1 MRFDNSVKKLFYVLI
16 FLSYSNL
23 FAYQVV
29 TSNRLEIPKAVQI
42 NYALLPQFKSLID
55 KKEALDLQDEY
66 ILGQDQKVEGH
77 SIVEPKLNLE
87 NLLAEGSGTRGG
99 GSGILTD
106 YSNRSSEVVLLD
118 VYRSENSDKL
128 TRFYKPDSFLRKHPV
143 EQFIFNE
150 ILKRA
155 HSKFPSLVAALKN
168 ASVNIPFSKWTASIT
183 DFPVID
189 DYIGDI
195 ELVSNDYI
203 KQSHVQI
210 AYRHLNQII
219 YNEYYYN
226 LMDSFNKTA
235 LRLHEY
241 IYMLSGQKNSIY
253 TQILVSY
260 LMSAELQTD
269 ESIPDKIF
277 EIHTYLGFSRN
288 SYFDVVLPEN
298 VVVTND
304 LSKSDKLC
312 GYVTKLERESGR
324 IHLKIKFEYDAQ
336 RPKLSRYDIYDLY
349 KILKYNFDQ

>member
-29 TSNRLEIPKAVQI
+29 TSNRLEIPKEAQI
-42 NYALLPQFKSLID
+42 DYALLPQFKSLID

-106 YSNRSSEVVLLD
+106 YLNRSSEVVLLD
-118 VYRSENSDKL
+118 VYRSEYSDKFI
-128 TRFYKPDSFLRKHPV
+128 RFYKPDSSLRKHPV

-155 HSKFPSLVAALKN
+155 HSKFPSLVAALKK

-195 ELVSNDYI
+195 ELVSNGHF

-210 AYRHLNQII
+210 AYRHV
-219 YNEYYYN
+219 E
-226 LMDSFNKTA
+226 F
-235 LRLHEY
+235 
-241 IYMLSGQKNSIY
+241 
-253 TQILVSY
+253 
-260 LMSAELQTD
+260 
-269 ESIPDKIF
+269 P
-277 EIHTYLGFSRN
+277 
-288 SYFDVVLPEN
+288 
-298 VVVTND
+298 
-304 LSKSDKLC
+304 
-312 GYVTKLERESGR
+312 
-324 IHLKIKFEYDAQ
+324 
-336 RPKLSRYDIYDLY
+336 
-349 KILKYNFDQ
+349 